1 MKRVCGGVNRRGRE
15 GVSKAKGLK
24 AGRGGNENED

>member
-1 MKRVCGGVNRRGRE
+1 MKRRCGGVSQGGRE

-24 AGRGGNENED
+24 AGKGGNENED